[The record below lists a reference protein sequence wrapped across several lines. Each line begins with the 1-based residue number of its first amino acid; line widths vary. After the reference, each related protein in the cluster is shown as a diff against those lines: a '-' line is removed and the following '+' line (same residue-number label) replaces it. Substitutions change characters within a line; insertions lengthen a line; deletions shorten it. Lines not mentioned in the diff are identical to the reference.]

1 MDQSVIVGIGNIYSD
16 EILWLAKVHPL
27 KDVSKLTESDLKRI
41 YSAIP
46 KVLKKS
52 LSLKGDSMQ
61 DYRLPNGKK
70 GGYQN
75 FQMVYHREGKKCL
88 RKDGGTIK
96 RIKIGGRSAHFCPK
110 CQKP

>member
-1 MDQSVIVGIGNIYSD
+1 
-16 EILWLAKVHPL
+16 LAKIHPL
-27 KDVSKLTESDLKRI
+27 KDVSKLTAPDLKRI

-52 LSLKGDSMQ
+52 IGLKGDSMQ

-70 GGYQN
+70 GEYQN
-75 FQMVYHREGKKCL
+75 FQTVYHREGKKCL
-88 RKDGGTIK
+88 RKDGGIIK

-110 CQKP
+110 CQKL